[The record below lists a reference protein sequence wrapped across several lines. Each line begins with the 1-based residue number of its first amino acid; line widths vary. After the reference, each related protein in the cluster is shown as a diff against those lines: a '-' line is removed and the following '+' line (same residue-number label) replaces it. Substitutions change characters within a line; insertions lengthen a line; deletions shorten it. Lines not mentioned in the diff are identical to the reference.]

1 MVKHSKRRSTRR
13 FNLRRVRITPT
24 QPLGTLAA
32 ATALVV
38 GLTGSADGAYRV
50 VSVKQTWSI
59 KEMTAGQGPILFGYA
74 HSDYTVAEIKES
86 IEAAAA
92 ISLGD
97 KIAQEKANRLVRL
110 VGSFQPDDTGEQ
122 LFNDGKQVSTKLNWL
137 IPIGKAVNMF
147 CYNDDTSDLT
157 TGGRVSSTGD
167 MWIKDSQ

>member
-1 MVKHSKRRSTRR
+1 MAKKRGGTRR
-13 FNLRRVRITPT
+13 KFNLRRVRITPT
-24 QPLGTLAA
+24 LPLSTLAA

-50 VSVKQTWSI
+50 VSVKQTWSV

-74 HSDYTVAEIKES
+74 HSDYTVAEIKEA

-122 LFNDGKQVSTKLNWL
+122 IFNDGKQVSTKLNWL

-157 TGGRVSSTGD
+157 TGGRVTSSGE
-167 MWIKDSQ
+167 MWVKDSQ